1 MIPSA
6 DEILSQYLEENEEA
20 KKEFEANQKLRNDPR
35 VTKLGKFLRKTSIDE
50 IPQFINL
57 LNRYYEFNWT
67 KTYSRP

>member
-20 KKEFEANQKLRNDPR
+20 RKEFEETQKLRNDPR
-35 VTKLGKFLRKTSIDE
+35 ITKLGNFLRKTSIDE

-57 LNRYYEFNWT
+57 LNRYDEFNWT
-67 KTYSRP
+67 TTYCRS